1 MWWLFLLVVLG
12 LLTWAALSGLKR
24 RAALLALTF
33 VLCLMV
39 YVVAASYLG
48 LLYQSAPKD
57 ASGEVA
63 WTPELADRV
72 RDTTAVM
79 YAAAVGFTSSL
90 FLGLYTVW
98 QYASER
104 KWL

>member
-12 LLTWAALSGLKR
+12 LLAWAALDARR
-24 RAALLALTF
+24 RAALLVLTF
-33 VLCLMV
+33 ALCLMS

-57 ASGEVA
+57 AGGEVA

-72 RDTTAVM
+72 RDTMAVM
-79 YAAAVGFTSSL
+79 YAAAVGLVSSL
-90 FLGLYTVW
+90 FFGVYALW
-98 QYASER
+98 QYSSER
-104 KWL
+104 RWL